1 MAKNR
6 ANRRANLR
14 QKMTDDTNAADKKRD
29 GNVNFAQE
37 YAYVLKDLRR
47 VFALAAV
54 MFVLLIVL
62 NIVLQ

>member
-1 MAKNR
+1 MAKDR
-6 ANRRANLR
+6 ASRRARLR
-14 QKMTDDTNAADKKRD
+14 QQTAEDNIQKDGKRDPNAA
-29 GNVNFAQE
+29 FSQE

-47 VFALAAV
+47 VFILAGV

>member
-1 MAKNR
+1 MAKDR
-6 ANRRANLR
+6 ASRRAR
-14 QKMTDDTNAADKKRD
+14 VHQKTADNNTQSDKKR
-29 GNVNFAQE
+29 NNNAIFVRE

-54 MFVLLIVL
+54 MFVLLIIL